1 MNLYPVISSSSLL
14 GTAAYNALECAEGVV
29 MVKIDCLG
37 DMCPVPVLRLKTVID
52 SLKNGEECML
62 VTDHSCTISNIEAF
76 CKVHHL
82 TYDTDEVMNGVWEI
96 TISANK

>member
-1 MNLYPVISSSSLL
+1 
-14 GTAAYNALECAEGVV
+14 

-52 SLKNGEECML
+52 SIKNGEECML

-76 CKVHHL
+76 CKANNL
-82 TYDTDEVMNGVWEI
+82 KFDTEEVINGVWEVI
-96 TISANK
+96 ISSNK